1 MPLPI
6 LSSPPKTNAGVFKS
20 IKDRVLGQKT
30 AADDTTSPAPSATS
44 ESPKPEPFKKVTTS
58 ASPSNARRTGALS
71 SAANLSNT
79 GNSNFQRNQAANDKA
94 IARSQGMMNPLIP
107 LIQNV
112 NHTLVGID
120 KTLKSIL
127 SVLENKLGGLQSGM
141 GDSGLGFGDLISS
154 VVGGA
159 VGAKVLK
166 KGVEIF
172 KGGPKV
178 PPAAGVPKKPGLF
191 SKLFGPSGSSIA
203 DAAHGVRGATGAA
216 GAAEAGAAGAA
227 EAGAAAKGGGWFS
240 KLGKFFGTGS
250 KVLSKAAAP
259 LTIAMTMAENMDE
272 LRNTGAVNP
281 LNQVMKA
288 GGGLGKV
295 FDTEKPFFSMSR
307 LEGAG
312 EALSGATGAV
322 YRSGHPNR

>member
-6 LSSPPKTNAGVFKS
+6 IPPSSKTDLGIFKS
-20 IKDRVLGQKT
+20 IKDRVLGQK
-30 AADDTTSPAPSATS
+30 AAENDTTSPAPAALS
-44 ESPKPEPFKKVTTS
+44 ENPKTEPFKKVTTS
-58 ASPSNARRTGALS
+58 TSPSSFRRTGSLP
-71 SAANLSNT
+71 SAANQPNMGNLS
-79 GNSNFQRNQAANDKA
+79 FQRNQAANDKA

-107 LIQNV
+107 LIENV

-141 GDSGLGFGDLISS
+141 GDSGLGFGDIASS

-166 KGVEIF
+166 KGAGIF

-203 DAAHGVRGATGAA
+203 DAAHGVSGSS
-216 GAAEAGAAGAA
+216 GAAGAA

-240 KLGKFFGTGS
+240 KLGKFFGTGG
-250 KVLSKAAAP
+250 KVLSKVAAP
-259 LTIAMTMAENMDE
+259 LTVAMTMAENMDE
-272 LRNTGAVNP
+272 LQKTGAVDP

-312 EALSGATGAV
+312 EAVSGATGAV

>member
-6 LSSPPKTNAGVFKS
+6 IPPSSKTDLGIFKS
-20 IKDRVLGQKT
+20 IKDRVLGQK
-30 AADDTTSPAPSATS
+30 AAENDTTSPAPAALS
-44 ESPKPEPFKKVTTS
+44 ENPKTEPFKKVTTS
-58 ASPSNARRTGALS
+58 TSPSSFRRTGSLP
-71 SAANLSNT
+71 SAANQPNMGNLS
-79 GNSNFQRNQAANDKA
+79 FQRNQAANDKA

-107 LIQNV
+107 LIENV

-141 GDSGLGFGDLISS
+141 GDSGLGFGDIASS

-166 KGVEIF
+166 KGAGIF

-203 DAAHGVRGATGAA
+203 DAAHGVSGSS
-216 GAAEAGAAGAA
+216 GAAGAA

-240 KLGKFFGTGS
+240 KLGKFFGIGG
-250 KVLSKAAAP
+250 KVLSKVAAP
-259 LTIAMTMAENMDE
+259 LTVAMTMAENMDE
-272 LRNTGAVNP
+272 LQKTGAVDP

-295 FDTEKPFFSMSR
+295 FDTEEPFFSMSR

-312 EALSGATGAV
+312 EAVSGATGAV

>member
-6 LSSPPKTNAGVFKS
+6 LSSPPKTNPGIFKS
-20 IKDRVLGQKT
+20 IKDRILGQKT
-30 AADDTTSPAPSATS
+30 AVNDTTSPATSAPS

-58 ASPSNARRTGALS
+58 TSPSSFRRTGSLP
-71 SAANLSNT
+71 SAANQPNMGNLS
-79 GNSNFQRNQAANDKA
+79 FQRNQAANDKA

-107 LIQNV
+107 LIENV
-112 NHTLVGID
+112 NHTLIGID

-141 GDSGLGFGDLISS
+141 GDSGLGFGDLASG

-159 VGAKVLK
+159 VGAKVVK
-166 KGVEIF
+166 KGAEIF

-191 SKLFGPSGSSIA
+191 SKLFGPSGASIA
-203 DAAHGVRGATGAA
+203 DAAHGVRVATGAA
-216 GAAEAGAAGAA
+216 GATGAA

-240 KLGKFFGTGS
+240 KLGKFFGTGG

-259 LTIAMTMAENMDE
+259 LTVATTMAENMDE
-272 LRNTGAVNP
+272 LQKTGAVDP

-322 YRSGHPNR
+322 YRSGCPNR

>member
-1 MPLPI
+1 MSLPI
-6 LSSPPKTNAGVFKS
+6 ISSTPKTNPGIFKS
-20 IKDRVLGQKT
+20 IKDRVLGQKPST
-30 AADDTTSPAPSATS
+30 TDTDSPAPSAPS
-44 ESPKPEPFKKVTTS
+44 ENPKPEPFKKVTSSTP
-58 ASPSNARRTGALS
+58 PSNVRRTGVLP

-141 GDSGLGFGDLISS
+141 GDSGLGFGDIVSS

-159 VGAKVLK
+159 AGAKVLK
-166 KGVEIF
+166 KGAGIF

-191 SKLFGPSGSSIA
+191 SKLFGPSGASIA
-203 DAAHGVRGATGAA
+203 DAAHGVRGAT
-216 GAAEAGAAGAA
+216 GAAGAA

-259 LTIAMTMAENMDE
+259 LTVAMTMAENMDE
-272 LRNTGAVNP
+272 LQKTGAVDP

-288 GGGLGKV
+288 GSGLGKV
-295 FDTEKPFFSMSR
+295 FDTDKPLFSMSR

-312 EALSGATGAV
+312 EAISGATGAV